1 MHSANEDVTG
11 AVEKPVE
18 KPIERPL
25 PLWLN
30 RDFMLLWSGQ
40 TISMLGGGISQIAF
54 PLLVLALTGS
64 PAQAGFAGAFRTLPY
79 LLLSLPAGAL
89 IDRWDRKRVM
99 IFCDVG
105 RGLSLASIPIAL
117 ALGHLTVLQ
126 LYLTALIEG
135 ILFVFFNIAE
145 AASLPR
151 VVTPKQLPS
160 ATAQYEATFSLSS
173 LLGPPLGGAF
183 YGIGQAFPFLA
194 DAISY
199 SASVLSL
206 LFIKATFQ
214 EERTEAPGKLR
225 EEIKEGLLWLWRQPL
240 IRILALLTGGSNL
253 LFAGSALIVI
263 VLAQR
268 LGAAPAI
275 IGIIFAIEGLGG
287 VIGSLLASFLQK
299 KLRFGTVVMGTF
311 WISALLWPFYAVA
324 SNVFLLG
331 AIAAVLFFVGPIY
344 NVVQYSYRL
353 TLIPD
358 ELQGRVNS
366 VFRLI
371 ALGADPLGLALT
383 GMLLQWFTVVPTV
396 LILGLGLLVLAVASL
411 NKHIREARSI
421 TED

>member
-1 MHSANEDVTG
+1 MHSTNEDITD
-11 AVEKPVE
+11 AVEE
-18 KPIERPL
+18 PIKRPR

-40 TISMLGGGISQIAF
+40 TVSMLGGGISQIAF

-64 PAQAGFAGAFRTLPY
+64 PAQAGFAGAFRTLPF
-79 LLLSLPAGAL
+79 LLLGLPAGAL
-89 IDRWDRKRVM
+89 VDRWDRKRVM
-99 IFCDVG
+99 IFCDIG
-105 RGLSLASIPIAL
+105 RGLNMASIPIVL

-135 ILFVFFNIAE
+135 VLFVFFNIAE

-151 VVTPKQLPS
+151 VVTPQQLPG
-160 ATAQYEATFSLSS
+160 ATAQYEATFSISS

-183 YGIGQAFPFLA
+183 FGIGRAFPFLA

-199 SASVLSL
+199 SASVISL
-206 LFIKATFQ
+206 CFIKATFQ

-225 EEIKEGLLWLWRQPL
+225 DEIKEGLAWLWRQPL
-240 IRILALLTGGSNL
+240 IRMLALLTGGSNL

-268 LGAAPAI
+268 LGATPAI

-287 VIGSLLASFLQK
+287 VIGSLLSSPLQK
-299 KLRFGTVVMGTF
+299 RLSFGMVVIGTF
-311 WISALLWPFYAVA
+311 WISALLWPFYAIA
-324 SNVFLLG
+324 PNVFLLG
-331 AIAAVLFFVGPIY
+331 AISAVLFFVGPIY

-353 TLIPD
+353 SLIPD

-366 VFRLI
+366 VFRLM

-383 GMLLQWFTVVPTV
+383 GILLQWFTAVPTV
-396 LILGLGLLVLAVASL
+396 VILGVGLFVLAIASL
-411 NKHIREARSI
+411 NKHIRQARPI
-421 TED
+421 AEE